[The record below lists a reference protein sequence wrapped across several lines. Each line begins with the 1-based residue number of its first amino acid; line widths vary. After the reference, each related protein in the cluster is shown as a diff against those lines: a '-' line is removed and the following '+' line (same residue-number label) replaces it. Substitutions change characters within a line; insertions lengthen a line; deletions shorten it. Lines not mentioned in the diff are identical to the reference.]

1 MIGTIIIAVTG
12 YGVVI
17 FLLVTAGGAARVA
30 WREPADTL
38 KGRRAARAVVPCLVV
53 AVLLAV
59 ITRWLAGV

>member
-17 FLLVTAGGAARVA
+17 FLLLIAIGAFRVIR
-30 WREPADTL
+30 REPEGSL
-38 KGRRAARAVVPCLVV
+38 KGRQAARAVVPCLVV